1 MESELLTIREAARR
15 LGLREKSLRRWVSLR
30 KIEYIKAGERAV
42 RISSAEIDRLIES
55 GRVPRIVKPAPT
67 KGGNAEP
74 CLPGGPQRGN
84 DNSPSSEVP
93 IA

>member
-1 MESELLTIREAARR
+1 MESELLTIREAGRR
-15 LGLREKSLRRWVSLR
+15 LGLREKTLRRWVSLR
-30 KIEYIKAGERAV
+30 KIEYIRAGERAV
-42 RISSAEIDRLIES
+42 RISSVEIDRLIES
-55 GRVPRIVKPAPT
+55 GRVPRITRPAPT
-67 KGGNAEP
+67 NGSNVEP

>member
-1 MESELLTIREAARR
+1 MQSELLTIREAARR

-42 RISSAEIDRLIES
+42 RISSAEVDRLIES
-55 GRVPRIVKPAPT
+55 GRVPRIANPAPS
-67 KGGNAEP
+67 KSSNAEP
-74 CLPGGPQRGN
+74 YLHGERQCGR
-84 DNSPSSEVP
+84 DNVESSEVP

>member
-15 LGLREKSLRRWVSLR
+15 LGLREKSLRRWVCLR

-84 DNSPSSEVP
+84 DNSPSSEVR

>member
-1 MESELLTIREAARR
+1 MQGELLTLREAARR
-15 LGLREKSLRRWVSLR
+15 LGLREKTLRRWVSLR

-55 GRVPRIVKPAPT
+55 GRVPRIVKPALT
-67 KGGNAEP
+67 TGGNAEP
-74 CLPGGPQRGN
+74 GLLGGRRRGN
-84 DNSPSSEVP
+84 DNPPSSEVP